1 MLRCRWVPV
10 EPFKNT
16 RYHPS
21 TPGPGDIWVTNDLGE
36 LSGEADHASDLQFQV
51 ELRGFEPLTPS
62 MRKAYC
68 AFGYHW

>member
-1 MLRCRWVPV
+1 MTVWAAVWR
-10 EPFKNT
+10 
-16 RYHPS
+16 
-21 TPGPGDIWVTNDLGE
+21 LGVRSSHGQKI
-36 LSGEADHASDLQFQV
+36 LSHDHQTGNHGSDLHFLV

>member
-1 MLRCRWVPV
+1 M
-10 EPFKNT
+10 PFGGWG
-16 RYHPS
+16 S
-21 TPGPGDIWVTNDLGE
+21 SLTPDGCCTFVLHEDQNGRLLDRNQPLTW
-36 LSGEADHASDLQFQV
+36 V

>member
-1 MLRCRWVPV
+1 MPV
-10 EPFKNT
+10 KPF
-16 RYHPS
+16 RYAQCHLFTPDPS
-21 TPGPGDIWVTNDLGE
+21 DTGVTNDLQWLDDGV
-36 LSGEADHASDLQFQV
+36 DHDSDLQFQV